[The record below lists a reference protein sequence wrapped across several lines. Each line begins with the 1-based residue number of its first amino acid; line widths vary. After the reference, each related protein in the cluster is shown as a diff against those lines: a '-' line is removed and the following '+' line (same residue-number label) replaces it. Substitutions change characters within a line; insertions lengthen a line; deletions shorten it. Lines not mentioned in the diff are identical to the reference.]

1 MFQMV
6 HKVGQSLAKQV
17 RAGVGS
23 WTPLGQGKLYCWVA
37 QGLGCGNKEGQEIFR
52 VQGSGCFQASTED
65 LTL

>member
-37 QGLGCGNKEGQEIFR
+37 QGLGCGNRKGRRYSGFR
-52 VQGSGCFQASTED
+52 VVAVSKPALKT
-65 LTL
+65 